1 MAAKFTL
8 NPAGVGEFLKTDP
21 ALREKLAAHV
31 RSGVEYAQSIAPV
44 GDATEGGA
52 YTRSGR
58 KPGDYRAGL
67 RGEVVEGRNRLT
79 GRVVS
84 TDFKSHWIEYGSAR
98 MPKRRVLGRTMDH
111 LKGH

>member
-1 MAAKFTL
+1 MAVKFTL
-8 NPAGVGEFLKTDP
+8 NPAGVGEFLKTDL

-44 GDATEGGA
+44 GDPGDAVYAKG
-52 YTRSGR
+52 GR
-58 KPGDYRAGL
+58 KPGAYRDGIEA
-67 RGEVVEGRNRLT
+67 EVVVGRTRLT
-79 GRVVS
+79 GRIVAK
-84 TDFKSHWIEYGSAR
+84 DQKSWWIEYGAAH